1 MTGQL
6 GQLVEHRA
14 GGVEVAAVER
24 LLEAHGPTNTAPAA
38 GGGSR
43 PAARCGFRRPLRRA
57 AVSTCAAVP
66 VTVEPLEPLGAHAA
80 QPLELSRHG
89 VQLFL
94 CCSPSPVI
102 LQV

>member
-1 MTGQL
+1 
-6 GQLVEHRA
+6 
-14 GGVEVAAVER
+14 
-24 LLEAHGPTNTAPAA
+24 
-38 GGGSR
+38 
-43 PAARCGFRRPLRRA
+43 
-57 AVSTCAAVP
+57 VSTCAAVP
-66 VTVEPLEPLGAHAA
+66 LTVEPLDALGAHAA